1 MRDRR
6 TRHKLASWRLAALPG
21 QMVARQGS
29 FCRSLEGTRIHLSG
43 QPTCEAVGVFR
54 ASPSTATMSGPN
66 RITSGASGMFA
77 RLSLGKLTSLLKF
90 SPSRLCVEQHT
101 MAGAL
106 DDTRDSLIRKKRS
119 ELPWN
124 AAKPRSARFVTKGP

>member
-1 MRDRR
+1 
-6 TRHKLASWRLAALPG
+6 
-21 QMVARQGS
+21 
-29 FCRSLEGTRIHLSG
+29 
-43 QPTCEAVGVFR
+43 
-54 ASPSTATMSGPN
+54 MSGPN

-124 AAKPRSARFVTKGP
+124 AAKPRSARFVTKGPEADTPGVAWFLPTVSPSMVFPAADLDS